1 MMLMPL
7 LALALGQSTPAPV
20 PPSPEAEALGKQV
33 AETGT
38 LAAVLPMIV
47 AKDREQL
54 VAEHPELSDADK
66 AALRASAD
74 AAAAT
79 AIDRLLTAIG
89 HGYAQKLSV
98 GDLRAVVAFNT
109 SPAAKRWR
117 EATPAALMGAMGEIG
132 DINLQQAALK
142 DFCAKTGKLCK

>member
-1 MMLMPL
+1 MMWMPL
-7 LALALGQSTPAPV
+7 LALALVQAAPA

-66 AALRASAD
+66 TTLRASAD
-74 AAAAT
+74 AAAAA

-89 HGYAQKLSV
+89 HGYARNLSV
-98 GDLRAVVAFNT
+98 EDLRAVAAFNT

-117 EATPAALMGAMGEIG
+117 AATPVALASAMGEVG